1 MKYQLVL
8 QWSFTNSLNEYDT
21 MIGIE
26 NLLIEKLTDKSKV
39 DGHDAGSGE
48 TNIFIYTDNPQ
59 RTLDEITRLLSGHTL
74 WPEMRIAHRQDDGT
88 EYTAL
93 KPKGLTGFSVK

>member
-8 QWSFTNSLNEYDT
+8 QLPTTNSLNEYDT
-21 MIGIE
+21 IIGIE
-26 NLLIEKLTDKSKV
+26 DLLIEKLTDESDV

-59 RTLDEITRLLSGHTL
+59 RTFEEIIRILSGHTC
-74 WPEMRIAHRQDDGT
+74 WPKMRVAYRQADGDK
-88 EYTAL
+88 YTAL
-93 KPKGLTGFSVK
+93 KPKGFVGFSVK